1 MAGIKL
7 RTDFSADELRVL
19 ARKSTDGKQLR
30 RLMAIAC
37 ILDGMSRT
45 QAAAVGLMDRQT
57 LRDWVH
63 RFNTEGPDGLIDR
76 KSPRPTPKLTEQ
88 QQSQFKEIVLA
99 GPDLEEHG
107 VVRWRCADLVKVIKA
122 KFKVDYHESTV
133 GKLLHSQGFAHIS
146 ARPQHPKQDPKV
158 IATFKKLRQ
167 DLKYKPGKPSC
178 RYSR

>member
-76 KSPRPTPKLTEQ
+76 KSLGPPPSLQNNNNLSLRKLFWLDLTL
-88 QQSQFKEIVLA
+88 KNTVLYDGGA
-99 GPDLEEHG
+99 PI
-107 VVRWRCADLVKVIKA
+107 W
-122 KFKVDYHESTV
+122 
-133 GKLLHSQGFAHIS
+133 
-146 ARPQHPKQDPKV
+146 
-158 IATFKKLRQ
+158 
-167 DLKYKPGKPSC
+167 
-178 RYSR
+178 